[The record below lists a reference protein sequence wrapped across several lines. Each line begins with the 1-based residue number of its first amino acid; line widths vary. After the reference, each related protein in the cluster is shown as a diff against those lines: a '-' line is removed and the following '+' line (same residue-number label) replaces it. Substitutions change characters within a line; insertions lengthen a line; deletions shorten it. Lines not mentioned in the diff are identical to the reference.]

1 MKGASQVCVSTF
13 GNHIDPIRRD
23 LDRNRWIENGGDPR
37 EFDNHHV
44 QRSYSR
50 DESGRPNW
58 FDITV
63 ESVGITPASDLVKMA
78 CAILKSK
85 IVNFASLPVQREQ
98 PNWYRMEMEGETFT
112 IGQLVQELLYLS
124 GLVEFVSRDV
134 GHPLMPKL
142 IIHFNSKVA
151 PETVIERFKTEALAL
166 CENVLK
172 SV

>member
-1 MKGASQVCVSTF
+1 
-13 GNHIDPIRRD
+13 
-23 LDRNRWIENGGDPR
+23 
-37 EFDNHHV
+37 
-44 QRSYSR
+44 
-50 DESGRPNW
+50 
-58 FDITV
+58 
-63 ESVGITPASDLVKMA
+63 
-78 CAILKSK
+78 
-85 IVNFASLPVQREQ
+85 
-98 PNWYRMEMEGETFT
+98 MEMEGETFT

-134 GHPLMPKL
+134 GHPLAPKL